1 MAENVLVPMSVLNIK
16 WGLRVLLLTE
26 WIFRPIRKQFGF

>member
-16 WGLRVLLLTE
+16 WGLRVFLLTD
-26 WIFRPIRKQFGF
+26 WIFLPIRKQFVF